1 MCRVYSPEDARQHFA
16 GFYQGK
22 NVVVLVAE
30 GPKGIADA
38 TAEAIEELFADR
50 PHERVDSGLIRRWFE
65 NLNWGQDKIDAE
77 KADMLARAHLG
88 LHHRSL
94 RRLVTGQ
101 RVVRRRH
108 EPDPQRVPA
117 GR

>member
-1 MCRVYSPEDARQHFA
+1 M
-16 GFYQGK
+16 
-22 NVVVLVAE
+22 LVAE

-38 TAEAIEELFADR
+38 TAEAIEELFAGR
-50 PHERVDSGLIRRWFE
+50 PHERVDGGLIRQWFE

-77 KADMLARAHLG
+77 KADMLEHSHLG
-88 LHHRSL
+88 YTTEVSVE
-94 RRLVTGQ
+94 LVTGQ
-101 RVVRRRH
+101 RAVRRRH